1 MIHENS
7 KVMCLRLMTKR
18 KIFEIVMYFTTSN
31 KDNFG
36 VFFITIRT
44 SIAKLK
50 LNTSSNKNVRTIA
63 LISILKIQFLKQ
75 MKNIIYVQQR
85 PEIFF

>member
-1 MIHENS
+1 
-7 KVMCLRLMTKR
+7 MCLRLMTKR

-36 VFFITIRT
+36 FFITIRT

>member
-1 MIHENS
+1 
-7 KVMCLRLMTKR
+7 MTKR

-36 VFFITIRT
+36 FFITIRT

-85 PEIFF
+85 PDFFLIHYNHKVL

>member
-1 MIHENS
+1 
-7 KVMCLRLMTKR
+7 MCLRLMTKR

>member
-1 MIHENS
+1 
-7 KVMCLRLMTKR
+7 MTKR

-31 KDNFG
+31 KDNFR
-36 VFFITIRT
+36 FFITIRT

-85 PEIFF
+85 PEFFFDTL